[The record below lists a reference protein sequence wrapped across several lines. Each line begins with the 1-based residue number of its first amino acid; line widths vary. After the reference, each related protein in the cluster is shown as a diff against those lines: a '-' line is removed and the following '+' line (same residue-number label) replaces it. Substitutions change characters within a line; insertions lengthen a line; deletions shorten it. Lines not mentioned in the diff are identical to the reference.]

1 MYWLVNQRKDK
12 AHVESELAE
21 KELILI
27 LISVTMV
34 ILPILF
40 LELEKGTLRT
50 CSLLD
55 AWNITFLI
63 LMTADAFSDLC
74 HMEIYKVVAAAYGQE
89 MQYISKPLLWCYQKH
104 VLMPLIKMASCH
116 GDSTI
121 ETGKIII
128 AY

>member
-34 ILPILF
+34 ILSNSKNNIGR
-40 LELEKGTLRT
+40 GTLRT

-74 HMEIYKVVAAAYGQE
+74 HMEI
-89 MQYISKPLLWCYQKH
+89 H
-104 VLMPLIKMASCH
+104 
-116 GDSTI
+116 
-121 ETGKIII
+121 
-128 AY
+128 